1 MELAKD
7 ILPRILQGV
16 PGMKGIDLELIQAY
30 WPAVVGPLMASNCSP
45 SRLEGSRLL
54 VEVADAGWMEEFW
67 PMRGQVLSL
76 LQRELPSVKVR
87 AIHARIAS
95 SSTPGADRGQAR

>member
-16 PGMKGIDLELIQAY
+16 PGMDGIDLDLIQAY

-45 SRLEGSRLL
+45 SKLEGTKLL

-76 LQRELPSVKVR
+76 LQRELPSVTVE
-87 AIHARIAS
+87 AIHATIAPS
-95 SSTPGADRGQAR
+95 ADRGPAR